1 MPEIIEVE
9 VPEFNP
15 PPKAYAVTIKPVYAL
30 ENGEGGYHG
39 GNDDYKGGWDVSASK
54 CIGERIYPA
63 KTSNNNG
70 DVSGSRS
77 FGERIYPAKTSNSNG
92 DLSKGVVG
100 DYFKLLESR
109 IQKTG
114 CCHYRGFQGCPL
126 EDLCS
131 FLRLPVPNPR
141 YMPSKLTGTRK
152 ALCIGIN
159 YTGQSNE
166 LRGCANDARNMRKFL
181 IQKYGFRSSQV
192 MILTDDNHD
201 RRLHPTRQNMIGG
214 MKWLVE
220 GARPHDS
227 LFIHYSGHGGQKKDT
242 TGQKEGGLD
251 ENKSQGLFA
260 LCPFNSVP
268 RVIFPS
274 DFKQKGDI
282 VDHELNQI
290 LVQPLPPGCRLTG
303 IFDCCHSGTVLDLP
317 YLRSAHGRIKKTHIS
332 NRARTRQPPP
342 ADVICFSACK
352 DDETSADTFEGGIY
366 VGAMS
371 YAMIKALNE
380 NVNQTYEQ
388 VLESARNILRPK
400 YKQKPQLSASNPVVS
415 ILPPSLEDIL

>member
-1 MPEIIEVE
+1 MPETIEVE
-9 VPEFNP
+9 VPEFDP

-30 ENGEGGYHG
+30 ENGEGGYHD
-39 GNDDYKGGWDVSASK
+39 GNDDHEGG
-54 CIGERIYPA
+54 
-63 KTSNNNG
+63 G

-77 FGERIYPAKTSNSNG
+77 IGERIYPAKTSNSNG

-100 DYFKLLESR
+100 DYLKLLESR

-114 CCHYRGFQGCPL
+114 FGHYREFQGRPL
-126 EDLCS
+126 KDLCG
-131 FLRLPVPNPR
+131 FLRLPVPNSR

-166 LRGCANDARNMRKFL
+166 LKGCANDAHNIRKFL
-181 IQKYGFRSSQV
+181 IQKHGFRSSQV

-242 TGQKEGGLD
+242 TGQEADGLD
-251 ENKSQGLFA
+251 E
-260 LCPFNSVP
+260 
-268 RVIFPS
+268 VIFPL

-282 VDHELNQI
+282 VDNDLNQI

-317 YLRSAHGRIKKTHIS
+317 YLHSAHGRIKKTHIS
-332 NRARTRQPPP
+332 NRARNRQPPP

-352 DDETSADTFEGGIY
+352 DDETSAETFEGGIY

-371 YAMIKALNE
+371 YAIIKALNE
-380 NVNQTYEQ
+380 NPNQTYDQ
-388 VLESARNILRPK
+388 VLESTRNILRPK
-400 YKQKPQLSASNPVVS
+400 YKQKPQLSATNPVD
-415 ILPPSLEDIL
+415 LEMKFAL